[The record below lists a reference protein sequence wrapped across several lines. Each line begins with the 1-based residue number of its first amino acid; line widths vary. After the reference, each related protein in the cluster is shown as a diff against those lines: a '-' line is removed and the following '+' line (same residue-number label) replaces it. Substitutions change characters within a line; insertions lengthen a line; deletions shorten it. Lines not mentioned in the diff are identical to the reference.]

1 MGMLIWVLNI
11 IVALLTAINVIAWGY
26 AIREVGDPQL
36 TLNFLL
42 KLLFNKWF
50 IIAIASAF
58 IASLTSYTVL
68 RELGVVAGRFFLSL
82 GIITTILAGTLVLG
96 EKLTLREWAGIAMI
110 IAGTLLVGR

>member
-1 MGMLIWVLNI
+1 MSMLIWVLNI

-50 IIAIASAF
+50 IIAIALAF
-58 IASLTSYTVL
+58 IASLASYAVL
-68 RELGVVAGRFFLSL
+68 RELGVVAGRVFLSL
-82 GIITTILAGTLVLG
+82 GIIATILAGTLVLG
-96 EKLTLREWAGIAMI
+96 EKLTLREWAGIALIM
-110 IAGTLLVGR
+110 AGVLLVGR